1 MAERFPNLISGTASQ
16 PADARWFESRNPA
29 NTNDC
34 LGLAIDSDAA
44 EVARAVAAAQVAA
57 AGWAATPAPTRS
69 QLLLNVTAAIDE
81 HRDELAQLMTREM
94 GKPLR
99 ESVGELTKSI
109 AECRFMA
116 GEGLR
121 LPGETVPSERAGFW
135 AQTVRVPI
143 GPVAAISPWN
153 FPVITPLRKIMPAL
167 VAGNPV
173 VFKPSELTP
182 LTGLR
187 LAAIMCDAGLPA
199 GVLHAIA
206 GGRDTGA
213 MLVAHPAIR
222 AITFT
227 GSTAA
232 GRAIAEQAGRRL
244 ARVQA
249 EMGGKNPAVIWDAP
263 DLADAARQVVAAAF
277 ACSGQR
283 CTSISR
289 VITPRNQVGHVE
301 AALAHEI
308 TQLQPGDG
316 FDPATTLGPLVSAD
330 HLERVDRFV
339 QRAVAA
345 GARLVLGGSRIK
357 HAALKHGMFYA
368 PTLLGDVQGVMEI
381 AREEVFGP
389 VLCVMPVDDFDTAL
403 ALANDVEYGLAASI
417 FTQRL
422 DLAGRFVD
430 TIQSGVVHVNHGTA
444 IESHLPFGGVKAS
457 GLGPGSV
464 GTTTREFFT
473 DVKTVYLKYG

>member
-1 MAERFPNLISGTASQ
+1 MTEHYSNLIGGAASA
-16 PADARWFESRNPA
+16 PEDARWFDSRNPA
-29 NTNDC
+29 DHDDC
-34 LGLAIDSDAA
+34 LGLCVDSDAA
-44 EVARAVAAAQVAA
+44 EVHRAAVAAAAA
-57 AGWAATPAPTRS
+57 AAAWGATPAPTRT
-69 QLLLNVTAAIDE
+69 QILLDVTAAIE
-81 HRDELAQLMTREM
+81 AHSDELARLMTREM

-99 ESVGELTKSI
+99 EAYGELAKSI

-121 LPGETVPSERAGFW
+121 LTGETAPSERRGFW
-135 AQTVRVPI
+135 AQTMRVPI

-167 VAGNPV
+167 IAGNPV

-187 LAAIMCDAGLPA
+187 LAQIMSDAGLPA
-199 GVLHAIA
+199 GVLNAIA
-206 GGRDTGA
+206 GGRATGA
-213 MLVAHPAIR
+213 ALVVHDAIR

-232 GRAIAEQAGRRL
+232 GRAIAEAAGRRL

-249 EMGGKNPAVIWDAP
+249 EMGGKNPAIIWDAP
-263 DLADAARQVVAAAF
+263 DLDDAVRQVVAAAF

-289 VITPRNQVGHVE
+289 VITPRGQAPAVE
-301 AALAHEI
+301 AALTRALAA
-308 TQLQPGDG
+308 LQPGDG
-316 FDPATTLGPLVSAD
+316 FDDATTLGPLVSAE
-330 HLERVDRFV
+330 HRERVDGFV
-339 QRAVAA
+339 QRAIAD
-345 GARLVLGGSRIK
+345 GARLAAGGARLRGGK
-357 HAALKHGMFYA
+357 LDRGFFYA
-368 PTLLGDVQGVMEI
+368 PTLLADVRGDMEI

-389 VLCVMPVDDFDTAL
+389 VLCLLPVETFDEAL

-422 DLAGRFVD
+422 DLAARFVD

-444 IESHLPFGGVKAS
+444 IESHLPFGGVKHS
-457 GLGPGSV
+457 GLGPGSI
-464 GTTTREFFT
+464 GATTREFFT
-473 DVKTVYLKYG
+473 DVKTVYIKYA